1 MACRIVV
8 DTNLMVAGRWN
19 PKSASNRIIDLVLE
33 GRVGAAYSPQ
43 IKDENLYI
51 LLKVKPNKKYLDR
64 ILKFYQASKL
74 VRPKTKV
81 RVCEDKADDKYLEAA
96 LAADADYVV
105 SSDHHLLD
113 VGRYKG
119 VEVLKPGEFTRRL
132 GKEERPKRR

>member
-19 PKSASNRIIDLVLE
+19 PKSHSNRIIDLVLE
-33 GRVGAAYSPQ
+33 GKVDAAYSPQ

-51 LLKVKPNKKYLDR
+51 LLKV
-64 ILKFYQASKL
+64 
-74 VRPKTKV
+74 
-81 RVCEDKADDKYLEAA
+81 CEDKDDDKYLEAA

-105 SSDHHLLD
+105 SSDHHLLE
-113 VGRYKG
+113 VGRYEG